1 MNNKNTYSGVLS
13 LLRELD
19 WPGYANIKYNILT
32 HLEVSVLKKLYEN
45 TKHSFDELIEYF
57 ESIEEYEK
65 CKVLLNLKKEVS

>member
-1 MNNKNTYSGVLS
+1 MNNKRSYHGLIAF
-13 LLRELD
+13 LRETD

-32 HLEVSVLKKLYEN
+32 HIEVSALKKLYKN
-45 TKHSFDELIEYF
+45 TKPSFDELIEYF